1 MMQVIVI
8 MESVNVDTAIK
19 DNIVKNKYVLMI
31 VMDMEIVLIGNVH
44 VTKDLT
50 ELIVVNNN
58 ANMNV

>member
-1 MMQVIVI
+1 

-31 VMDMEIVLIGNVH
+31 VMVMEIVLIGNVH